1 MHILVTG
8 GAGFIGSH
16 TVVELLNQDHEVT
29 IVDNFYNSSPKVL
42 DAIKEIT
49 QKQFRFHL
57 VDVSN
62 QEQIIELFEN
72 NEFDAVIH
80 FAGYKAVGESV
91 SKPLSYYFNNVTS
104 TILLAQACVD
114 YGVNKFV
121 FSSSATVYGDN
132 NVPFKEDMELLPT
145 TNPYGETKAM
155 SERVLMDAVKAH
167 PDLGVS
173 LLRYFNPVG
182 AHPSGLIGEV
192 PTGVPN
198 NLMPYIS
205 QVASGQREKLFVF
218 GNDYETTDGTGVRDY
233 IHVVD
238 LAKGHVAALEH
249 LNAGTHIYNLGSG
262 KGTSVLELVHSFE
275 KVNNIKIP
283 YDIVKRRDGD
293 IAISYADASKAKN
306 ELDWETKLTI
316 DDMCEDTWRFESKR
330 VTKRDI

>member
-104 TILLAQACVD
+104 TIHLAQACVD

-121 FSSSATVYGDN
+121 FSSSTTVYGDN

-275 KVNNIKIP
+275 KVNDIKIP

>member
-104 TILLAQACVD
+104 TIHLAQACVD

-293 IAISYADASKAKN
+293 IATSYADASKAKN
-306 ELDWETKLTI
+306 ELNWETKLTI

>member
-104 TILLAQACVD
+104 TIHLAQACVD

-275 KVNNIKIP
+275 KVNDIKIP
-283 YDIVKRRDGD
+283 YDIVNRRDGD
-293 IAISYADASKAKN
+293 IATSYADASKAKN

>member
-104 TILLAQACVD
+104 TIHLAQACVD

>member
-104 TILLAQACVD
+104 TIHLAQACVD

-293 IAISYADASKAKN
+293 IATSYADASKAKN

>member
-104 TILLAQACVD
+104 TIHLAQACVD

-275 KVNNIKIP
+275 KVNDIKIP

-293 IAISYADASKAKN
+293 IATSYADASKAKN

>member
-104 TILLAQACVD
+104 TIHLAQACVD

-275 KVNNIKIP
+275 KVNDIKIP

>member
-49 QKQFRFHL
+49 QKQFHFHL

-104 TILLAQACVD
+104 TIHLAQACVD